1 VTKVLAET
9 KNVWVVDTS
18 NEIGGDS
25 SIPHACI
32 GYARR
37 MMVPSLAKQA
47 DKMIECVQNHTP
59 EVIVI
64 DEIGRRAE
72 VEAAKTTKLR
82 GVRLIASA
90 HGSSI
95 MDLRKNT
102 QLNGLLGGF
111 QVATLSDNAARM
123 EEKKTGSF
131 NKQKIQR
138 IDDPVF
144 EIVIELQREK
154 HHEWNIIVD
163 CARAVDSILNGK
175 GYVVQ
180 TRMRDATTGRIF
192 VEKRQ

>member
-1 VTKVLAET
+1 
-9 KNVWVVDTS
+9 
-18 NEIGGDS
+18 
-25 SIPHACI
+25 
-32 GYARR
+32 

-47 DKMIECVQNHTP
+47 EKMIECVQNHTP
-59 EVIVI
+59 DVIII

-82 GVRLIASA
+82 GVRVIASA

-95 MDLRKNT
+95 IDLRKNP

-111 QVATLSDNAARM
+111 QTAILSDRVAQL
-123 EEKKTGSF
+123 EEKNTGSF

-144 EIVIELQREK
+144 EIVIELQRGK

-163 CARAVDSILNGK
+163 CARAVDSILNGNR
-175 GYVVQ
+175 YAFQ
-180 TRMRDATTGRIF
+180 TRIRDARTGRIF
-192 VEKRQ
+192 VEKR